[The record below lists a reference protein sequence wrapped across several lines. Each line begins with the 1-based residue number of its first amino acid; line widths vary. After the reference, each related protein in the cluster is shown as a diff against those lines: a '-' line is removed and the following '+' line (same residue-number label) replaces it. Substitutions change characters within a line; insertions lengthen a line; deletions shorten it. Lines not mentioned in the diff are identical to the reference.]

1 MVLSHTTMKTKIAFI
16 LIILFSAICISN
28 LYAQKGFAPKE
39 QTTATVHTTF
49 PKHLDFKPALL
60 NQLKVPD
67 GFKVSLVASGLG
79 KPRIM
84 AVTEEGS
91 LYVTRRD
98 AGDVLFLYDKNADG
112 CFESM
117 KTVWGNFGGV
127 HGIAIHDGY
136 LYLASTKEL
145 KRGRILADGSLT
157 DTTTL
162 IKDLPDGGQ
171 HDNRMISFGPDN
183 LLYMT
188 VGSDCNDCG
197 ETNKEHA
204 TMLVMHA
211 DGSHR
216 RIYARG
222 LRNTIGFDW
231 QPTTKEIWGCDNGT
245 DWRGDEIPP
254 EELNKIVDGG
264 DYGWPLV
271 YGKQEVDLT
280 REDPLGS
287 DKQAYAKSTVPA
299 VMTFPA
305 HSAPIDFR
313 FLNNT
318 SNFPQNYAN
327 DALVAWHG
335 SWNREHPEGYK
346 VQRIHFEKGEP
357 VKVSDFFSGF
367 LSADGKS
374 RFGRPAGIIVGKNTV
389 YVSDDENGNIY
400 SITYIK

>member
-1 MVLSHTTMKTKIAFI
+1 MKKKTIVGIFLLLACCSI
-16 LIILFSAICISN
+16 EGQ
-28 LYAQKGFAPKE
+28 AQKGLAPKE

-49 PKHLDFKPALL
+49 PTHLDFKPSMV
-60 NQLKVPD
+60 NELKVPD

-84 AVTEEGS
+84 AAREDGS

-98 AGDVLFLYDKNADG
+98 AGDVLLLSDKNAEG
-112 CFESM
+112 RFESL
-117 KTVWGNFGGV
+117 KTVWGNFSGV

-136 LYLASTKEL
+136 LYLVSTKQL
-145 KRGRILADGSLT
+145 KRGRILSDGMLADT
-157 DTTTL
+157 ATL

-171 HDNRMISFGPDN
+171 HDNRMIAFGPDN

-204 TMLVMHA
+204 TMLVMKP
-211 DGSHR
+211 DGSGR
-216 RIYARG
+216 RVYARG

-231 QPTTKEIWGCDNGT
+231 QPATKEIWGCDNGT

-254 EELNKIVDGG
+254 EELNKIIDGG

-271 YGKQEVDLT
+271 YGKQQVDFT
-280 REDPLGS
+280 REDPSGT
-287 DKQAYAKSTVPA
+287 DKETYAKTTVPA
-299 VMTFPA
+299 VMTFSA

-318 SNFPQNYAN
+318 SNFPQEYAN

-357 VKVSDFFSGF
+357 TKVSDFLSGF
-367 LSADGKS
+367 LTADGKS
-374 RFGRPAGIIVGKNTV
+374 RFGRPAGIMVVQNAV
-389 YVSDDENGNIY
+389 YISDDENGNIY